1 MIRMLRPIA
10 LAAAALAGATGGAA
24 SGMQAPTG
32 QPAAATPSAEQ
43 LRVARVAGMHMAAT
57 LLFRGVKG
65 GVASGTDVRQ
75 LFHEPEGIALWA
87 AAIPGLFPAGS
98 GGGDSRARPE
108 IWTNRADFEA
118 KASDLRA
125 AANRL
130 LQLSRAGDA
139 AGYAAQADAVEA
151 ACNACHMAYRDE

>member
-1 MIRMLRPIA
+1 MFRLTA
-10 LAAAALAGATGGAA
+10 FAAAVSACAI
-24 SGMQAPTG
+24 SGSAIGTQPSSPA
-32 QPAAATPSAEQ
+32 PAAPSAAQ
-43 LRVARVAGMHMAAT
+43 LRIARVAGMHMAAT
-57 LLFRGVKG
+57 LLFRGIKA
-65 GVASGTDVRQ
+65 GVASHADVRQ
-75 LFHEPEGIALWA
+75 LFHEPEGLAMWG

-118 KASDLRA
+118 KANDLQV

-139 AGYAAQADAVEA
+139 AGYAAQADSVEA
-151 ACNACHMAYRDE
+151 ACTACHVAYRDE